1 MMHELNEEIGNRK
14 EKKDGKNII
23 NKKRPQTIIY
33 VSEIDFCRIKMEH
46 SEQWKLYDN

>member
-33 VSEIDFCRIKMEH
+33 GKRNRFLQAK
-46 SEQWKLYDN
+46 NGA